1 MVLSRLRAGLLLCA
15 ALAYSA
21 PALAVDPTSMTASR
35 SGSTVSGRVV
45 DAFGNGVFGATVYL
59 TAVDG
64 NGRMGVTTRSAPTG
78 TVPAGAVNGKV
89 GIVVGPNVPNNGAC
103 VCHGVAAVVLGGMLY
118 AESGSGSH
126 SYGVS
131 VVPDPFPYPAVPL
144 SVRTFELQPG
154 DNYSLSFGTFA
165 VSAGASFS
173 FSVPV
178 MATANA
184 AQAGYAVLTFTD
196 SSGHAVGTPQQIWF
210 TPGQQILG
218 SVNTDLSGNFST
230 TLAAH
235 ANLADPQLILTWA
248 GNTIY
253 GPSST
258 TVAPLGIVPAN
269 TMPSTQQPL
278 AGLGTSSAPLIWMSP
293 FSDFLSAVNS
303 SGWNSVLTTQ
313 WPFAAAHTK
322 VLRLLPK
329 TVHSL
334 GQDQLA
340 QLVHDMNASGMV
352 LELEIGPNNNYGVS
366 CYGGESFAGPGDV
379 NQAVSDLMSAGANL
393 SMVGMD
399 EPLWYGYYNTTCPNY
414 TMADEVTSAYQL
426 LHLWK
431 AAFPHLIYGDIEPF
445 PEVSN
450 KTTWTSDLPS
460 FITGVQQKT
469 GIVVSFVHMDIDWD
483 QPQLLLGSDPTMPN
497 VPQIESLVN
506 TVANVVRG
514 NGMKLGV
521 IINGN
526 GSTGN
531 CSICLPSD
539 TQTWMTE
546 AEKHSDAVAASGA
559 LPEQLAFESWG
570 KVPTATIPERTTT
583 ALTYLIDYYEG
594 YK

>member
-1 MVLSRLRAGLLLCA
+1 MVFSRLRAGLLLCA
-15 ALAYSA
+15 ALAYSV
-21 PALAVDPTSMTASR
+21 PALAVDPTTMTASR

-64 NGRMGVTTRSAPTG
+64 NGRMGVTTRSIPG
-78 TVPAGAVNGKV
+78 TVPAGAVTGQV

-103 VCHGVAAVVLGGMLY
+103 VCNGAAAVVLGGLLY
-118 AESGSGSH
+118 TDSGASTH
-126 SYGVS
+126 NYGVS
-131 VVPDPFPYPAVPL
+131 VVPDPFQYPNVPL
-144 SVRTFELQPG
+144 SVRTFELHPG

-165 VSAGASFS
+165 VSAGASFT

-196 SSGHAVGTPQQIWF
+196 ASGHAVGTPQQIWF

-218 SVNTDLSGNFST
+218 SVNTDVSGNFST

-235 ANLADPQLILTWA
+235 AHLADPQLILTWA

-253 GPSST
+253 GPSNT

-269 TMPSTQQPL
+269 TMPSTQQLL
-278 AGLGTSSAPLIWMSP
+278 AGLGTSTAPLIWMSP
-293 FSDFLSAVNS
+293 FSDFTNAVNS
-303 SGWNSVLTTQ
+303 STGWNTVLTTQ
-313 WPFAAAHTK
+313 WRFAASYTK
-322 VLRLLPK
+322 VLRFTPK
-329 TVHSL
+329 IIHGFT
-334 GQDQLA
+334 QDQLA
-340 QLVHDMNASGMV
+340 QLVHDMNGSGMV

-366 CYGGESFAGPGDV
+366 CGSGESFDGPGDV

-399 EPLWYGYYNTTCPNY
+399 EPLWYGYYNNACGY
-414 TMADEVTSAYQL
+414 TMAQEVTSAYQL

-431 AAFPHLIYGDIEPF
+431 AAFPHLIYGDVEPF
-445 PEVSN
+445 PYVSD
-450 KTTWTSDLPS
+450 KTGWSSDLVS
-460 FITGVQQKT
+460 FISGIQQKT
-469 GIVVSFVHMDIDWD
+469 GIQVSFLHMDIDWD
-483 QPQLLLGSDPTMPN
+483 HAPLAGSDPTKPN
-497 VPQIESLVN
+497 VPQIQSLVN

-526 GSTGN
+526 GSTGS
-531 CSICLPSD
+531 CMICLPSD

-546 AEKHSDAVAASGA
+546 AEAHSDAVATSGA
-559 LPEQLAFESWG
+559 LPEQLAFESWNN
-570 KVPTATIPERTTT
+570 VPTATIPERNTS